1 VVATV
6 PVGNFP
12 LGVAVT
18 ADGKYAYVANA
29 GQSWAPS
36 TAGRLQ
42 PCGEDNVRE
51 PLLSHA
57 VVCRGALRPLI
68 VRIGIGANGASN
80 YWEPRTCQCVA
91 SASVNSNAALSDIRT
106 TIGPI
111 DVRVDICKDLGI
123 LEISGT
129 SPASIPSIS
138 RMTGVAN
145 TARLRGWGGSFISR
159 KSYSPFIS
167 QKSYTAVG
175 FAIRPSLLF
184 LKSYRGCAS
193 QNVRVVTDPRQTARG
208 G

>member
-1 VVATV
+1 M
-6 PVGNFP
+6 
-12 LGVAVT
+12 
-18 ADGKYAYVANA
+18 
-29 GQSWAPS
+29 
-36 TAGRLQ
+36 GRLQ
-42 PCGEDNVRE
+42 AAG
-51 PLLSHA
+51 SA
-57 VVCRGALRPLI
+57 SA
-68 VRIGIGANGASN
+68 GINLKGRAIPSST
-80 YWEPRTCQCVA
+80 YSQPRTCQYVA

-129 SPASIPSIS
+129 SPASMPSIS

-145 TARLRGWGGSFISR
+145 TARLRGWGGSFISQKSYSSFINQ

-167 QKSYTAVG
+167 QKSYTAIG

-184 LKSYRGCAS
+184 LKSYRGLRITECARS
-193 QNVRVVTDPRQTARG
+193 HGPVPDGRG